1 MSLLIACKNRNGIIM
16 AVDSKAIDITTEGNI
31 QEMSIQRLYQLGDK
45 AALITGGAA
54 AGRHMAEALQKFIAD
69 ENLTDIDS
77 IYHAALPFL
86 ASEYEQFMRKTCEI
100 TPLDPIHQVHF
111 ILGGQTENDPGHPF
125 RLYFLWTKRK
135 LPQLDGDEIQS
146 AFSVPRL
153 FRMEHRLNQLCK
165 ENVGMD
171 QILEE
176 VHAGM
181 QQQAEIQEEISGP
194 FDYAVIDKNGVRRV
208 GD

>member
-1 MSLLIACKNRNGIIM
+1 MSLLIACKNRNGVVM
-16 AVDSKAIDITTEGNI
+16 ASDSKAIDINTEGNI
-31 QEMSIQRLYQLGDK
+31 QEMSIRRLYPLGDK

-54 AGRHMAEALQKFIAD
+54 AGKYMAEALQKFIAD

-86 ASEYEQFMRKTCEI
+86 ASEYEQFMRKTCEV
-100 TPLDPIHQVHF
+100 TPLDPVHQVHF
-111 ILGGQTENDPGHPF
+111 ILGGQTGNDPGQPF

-146 AFSVPRL
+146 AFAVPRL
-153 FRMEHRLNQLCK
+153 FRLEHRLNQLCK
-165 ENVGMD
+165 ENVD
-171 QILEE
+171 LNQILGE

-181 QQQAEIQEEISGP
+181 QKQAEIQEEISGP
-194 FDYAVIDKNGVRRV
+194 FDYVVIDKNGIRQV
-208 GD
+208 